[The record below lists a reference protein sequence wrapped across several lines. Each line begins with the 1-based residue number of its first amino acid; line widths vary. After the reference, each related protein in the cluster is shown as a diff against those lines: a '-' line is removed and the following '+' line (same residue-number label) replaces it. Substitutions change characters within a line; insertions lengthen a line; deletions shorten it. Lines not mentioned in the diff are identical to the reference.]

1 MRLNG
6 ISRRFAVMTGVA
18 ITVMVIGGSSCDGTY
33 VPPPAGTVATGVTP
47 YCANRPVPAGCPGYA
62 LNPVATPAVNCAS
75 FPIPVGCSGGAPVSP
90 PPPPPRPVNCAAFPI
105 PAGCPGGAS
114 IPGSAI

>member
-75 FPIPVGCSGGAPVSP
+75 FPIP
-90 PPPPPRPVNCAAFPI
+90 
-105 PAGCPGGAS
+105 AGSRSRWAVRAVLPYRLPHRLHG
-114 IPGSAI
+114 P